1 MYYVYLPERDE
12 PVGLLTRHDRA
23 LSLWAQGPV
32 SDGKQAIVGVGVA
45 A

>member
-1 MYYVYLPERDE
+1 VPAE
-12 PVGLLTRHDRA
+12 LLTRHDRA

-32 SDGKQAIVGVGVA
+32 SDGKRAIVAVGVA